1 MSRWK
6 AYQLLVFVLPLP
18 FAGVLDWA
26 WPVYCSAALLLLLL
40 ELSYL
45 LKVAAVAQLPA
56 IPFPDAFIKARLL
69 LLILVAVQIWVCVQ
83 WFGFSLS
90 PYDSWLSLLKGI
102 GLTAFF
108 ALTLLMLNTRER
120 VKRILWVVV
129 LAAAFQAM
137 YGAIMV
143 LTGWEY
149 GFFSEKTAY
158 RGLATGTFVNR
169 NSMAGY
175 LEMTLALGIGFLLA
189 QSTRYYGSARQR
201 LRQAIAMLLSDK
213 VVLRL
218 LLAVMVIALVLTRSR
233 MGNTAFFASMMMA
246 GALALLLMK
255 NKTRSTTILIS
266 SLLVID
272 IAIVGTFF
280 GVEKVAERIQNT
292 SAQTESR
299 VEVSRDTFEMW
310 QQYPLTGVGAGTFT
324 HVFPA
329 FKADD
334 VVAPQIYNNSHNDFA
349 QFLAEFGV
357 VAYAL
362 LAFCVGWCQWNA
374 ITAMR
379 KRNSELYKGMGFAAF
394 MGMTAIG
401 IHSAVDFNLQIP
413 SNAYMFMLLMA
424 MAFIARWAPHKAK
437 RLPDISKRSSRP
449 QADDGLRG
457 SA

>member
-201 LRQAIAMLLSDK
+201 LRQAIAMLL
-213 VVLRL
+213 R
-218 LLAVMVIALVLTRSR
+218 
-233 MGNTAFFASMMMA
+233 
-246 GALALLLMK
+246 
-255 NKTRSTTILIS
+255 
-266 SLLVID
+266 
-272 IAIVGTFF
+272 
-280 GVEKVAERIQNT
+280 
-292 SAQTESR
+292 
-299 VEVSRDTFEMW
+299 
-310 QQYPLTGVGAGTFT
+310 
-324 HVFPA
+324 
-329 FKADD
+329 
-334 VVAPQIYNNSHNDFA
+334 
-349 QFLAEFGV
+349 
-357 VAYAL
+357 
-362 LAFCVGWCQWNA
+362 
-374 ITAMR
+374 
-379 KRNSELYKGMGFAAF
+379 
-394 MGMTAIG
+394 
-401 IHSAVDFNLQIP
+401 
-413 SNAYMFMLLMA
+413 
-424 MAFIARWAPHKAK
+424 
-437 RLPDISKRSSRP
+437 
-449 QADDGLRG
+449 
-457 SA
+457 